1 MPAISL
7 LLLYV
12 ISVVSG
18 LCHHKIVPQHN
29 GQDFLILRSVTLLS
43 EALPALHVLAKVVEA
58 ETRPYGTGVAGSR
71 LDVHVR
77 LRGDVNVDIRLCGY
91 VLVGLIV
98 DVWHGSNLLVNV
110 WLCWNLSVH
119 IRRWQTSGSG
129 K

>member
-1 MPAISL
+1 MVCQPSL

-58 ETRPYGTGVAGSR
+58 ETRPYGTGVAGSW

-77 LRGDVNVDIRLCGY
+77 LRGDV
-91 VLVGLIV
+91 LVWLIV
-98 DVWHGSNLLVNV
+98 DVWLGSNLLVNV
-110 WLCWNLSVH
+110 GL
-119 IRRWQTSGSG
+119 RWDL
-129 K
+129 